1 MKLYM
6 DIQPEFMNRKLE
18 EASKLQELSESS
30 ESKGSSNELL
40 PVPAEISK

>member
-6 DIQPEFMNRKLE
+6 DIQPDLMNRKLE
-18 EASKLQELSESS
+18 EASKLQELAD
-30 ESKGSSNELL
+30 SKGSSNELL